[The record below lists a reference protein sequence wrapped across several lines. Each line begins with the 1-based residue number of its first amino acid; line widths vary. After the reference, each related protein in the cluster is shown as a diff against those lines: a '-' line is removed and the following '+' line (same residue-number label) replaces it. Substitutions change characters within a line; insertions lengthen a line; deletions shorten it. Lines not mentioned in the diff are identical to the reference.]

1 MAQKKSAEPEFI
13 RPGIVPG
20 IAGSVAVFISMATYE
35 SDWYVTVLFVIC
47 ILAAILTVFS
57 VQAVNSAKWVFI
69 PVFGAITI
77 YWNPIFRLNEGWN
90 SGGQSWLLI
99 EVAAAAAF
107 FLGGFLLKTPVPE
120 R

>member
-1 MAQKKSAEPEFI
+1 MAQKKSAEPELI

-20 IAGSVAVFISMATYE
+20 IAGVIAMFIGMATYE

-47 ILAAILTVFS
+47 ILAAILTVFAFQS
-57 VQAVNSAKWVFI
+57 VQLTKWPLMALFAVIA
-69 PVFGAITI
+69 I

-90 SGGQSWLLI
+90 SGGQTWLLI
-99 EVAAAAAF
+99 QVAAAAVF
-107 FLGGFLLKTPVPE
+107 FVGGFVMKTQVSE